1 MSVYFNSANNLSGNI
16 TDCLYSDNTGIKHS
30 ISSIWGTKDNNV
42 VKLWGKDEEKIDD
55 PYAVG
60 SSNKLLHW
68 YYKLD
73 ETNNTVTLTK
83 FKSGTANP
91 VAYSSYE
98 LNGKVYRTK
107 IGNAG
112 ANYSTGLLYNTKI
125 VTVAFGNNIDFSD
138 TTNISNMFYNCSA
151 LKSID
156 FGSNFNTDNVTDM
169 RNMFHNCN
177 VLENLDLSNFNTD
190 NVIDMS
196 FMFNNCKTL
205 KTINLSNFNTNNVT
219 DMRNMFNNCNVLEN
233 LDLSNFNTDNVTDMS
248 FMFNNCKTLKTIN
261 LSNFNTNN
269 VTDMR
274 NMFNNCNVLENL
286 DLSNFNTDNVTDM
299 SFMFNNCNL
308 LTDMHKYIEVF
319 NMNNVKNMSYMFA
332 SNNIQNIDTCNWD
345 IKNVQNLCG
354 LFQKITTLKH
364 VNMENLDVTNA
375 FDFTYMF
382 SECNSLEEV
391 NLKNIKF
398 KTTFDIG
405 SHSIRM
411 TRMFENCTRLESV
424 DLTTWGLHKSTY
436 MDYMFNGCSNLN
448 AVYIDRNVWV
458 NPYTTSFIF
467 NNTNTS
473 SFTYI

>member
-1 MSVYFNSANNLSGNI
+1 LSVYFNSANNLSGNI

-248 FMFNNCKTLKTIN
+248 FMFNNC
-261 LSNFNTNN
+261 
-269 VTDMR
+269 
-274 NMFNNCNVLENL
+274 
-286 DLSNFNTDNVTDM
+286 
-299 SFMFNNCNL
+299 NL

>member
-1 MSVYFNSANNLSGNI
+1 MSVYFNSANNLSGDI

-30 ISSIWGTKDNNV
+30 ISSIWGNKDNSV

-60 SSNKLLHW
+60 SSNELLHW

-83 FKSGTANP
+83 FNSGTANP

-112 ANYSTGLLYNTKI
+112 ANYSTGLLYKTKI

-156 FGSNFNTDNVTDM
+156 FG
-169 RNMFHNCN
+169 
-177 VLENLDLSNFNTD
+177 
-190 NVIDMS
+190 
-196 FMFNNCKTL
+196 
-205 KTINLSNFNTNNVT
+205 SNFNTNNVT

-248 FMFNNCKTLKTIN
+248 FMFNNCKKLKTIN

>member
-169 RNMFHNCN
+169 RNMFH
-177 VLENLDLSNFNTD
+177 
-190 NVIDMS
+190 
-196 FMFNNCKTL
+196 
-205 KTINLSNFNTNNVT
+205 
-219 DMRNMFNNCNVLEN
+219 
-233 LDLSNFNTDNVTDMS
+233 
-248 FMFNNCKTLKTIN
+248 
-261 LSNFNTNN
+261 
-269 VTDMR
+269 
-274 NMFNNCNVLENL
+274 NCNVLENL

>member
-248 FMFNNCKTLKTIN
+248 FMFNNC
-261 LSNFNTNN
+261 
-269 VTDMR
+269 
-274 NMFNNCNVLENL
+274 
-286 DLSNFNTDNVTDM
+286 
-299 SFMFNNCNL
+299 NL